1 MKALVKSTLVSTL
14 FGLVALASHAG
25 ELKLADFQPPTHP
38 YASQVYAPFASTV
51 KDKTQG
57 AVTVRVFMGGELGP
71 GPAEQLNRAIN
82 GVADIAFSLP
92 GYTAANY
99 PKTLLS
105 ELPGIVSP
113 ETGTERVMANVDALS
128 KEYRRVALLAL
139 WHNAPNMLLT
149 ASKPVRSMADL
160 KGLKIRT
167 PSRNGGKILEAWGA
181 SPVSMPVTEI
191 YNAMQ
196 TGVIDGAMIDATTLQ
211 TFKLGEVTKY
221 VTYGMKPTI
230 SSFFLVMNRDS
241 FASLSAP
248 QRAVI
253 QEAGKTAAINAN
265 KVQLSV
271 ADKALAAFSA
281 QAGKQV
287 IQLSP
292 ADALAF
298 NIASDAVTKQ
308 IIEEADKSGLEASA
322 YIKTLQK

>member
-1 MKALVKSTLVSTL
+1 MKAVVKSTLASTL
-14 FGLVALASHAG
+14 FGLAALASQAG

-38 YASQVYAPFASTV
+38 YAAQVYAPFANTI

-71 GPAEQLNRAIN
+71 GPVEQLNRAIN
-82 GVADIAFSLP
+82 GVTDIAFGLP
-92 GYTAANY
+92 GYTAANF

-105 ELPGIVSP
+105 ELPGVVST

-128 KEYRRVALLAL
+128 KEYRRVALLGL
-139 WHNAPNMLLT
+139 WHNAPNMLLM
-149 ASKPVRSMADL
+149 ANKPVRTMADL

-181 SPVSMPVTEI
+181 APVSMPATDI

-221 VTYGMKPTI
+221 VTHGMKPTV

-241 FASLSAP
+241 FGALSAP
-248 QRAVI
+248 QRAAL

-265 KVQLSV
+265 KVQQSV
-271 ADKALAAFSA
+271 AAKALAAFSA

-287 IQLSP
+287 IQLSA
-292 ADALAF
+292 ADVAAF
-298 NIASDAVTKQ
+298 NTASDAVTKQ
-308 IIEEADKSGLEASA
+308 IIEEADKSGLDASA